1 MTKLFMAALLASSS
15 IFAADKATDQL
26 TETQPRLSLEMAKK
40 IAEKAAAC
48 GTKNKWN
55 LSIAIVNSESNL
67 VYFQRGDGSY
77 SGSIDAAI
85 AKAKSAN
92 DFQRPTKAFADS
104 VKEGRTGLL
113 SVKSIVAVE
122 GGMPI
127 KKNDKHLGA
136 IGISGA
142 RSVEDDQCAQA
153 ALE

>member
-1 MTKLFMAALLASSS
+1 MKHFIFAAFLFLTSVL
-15 IFAADKATDQL
+15 FAADKPVEL
-26 TETQPRLSLEMAKK
+26 NLEYAKK
-40 IAEKAAAC
+40 LADKAAAC
-48 GTKNKWN
+48 GAKNKWK
-55 LSIAIVNSESNL
+55 LSVAVVNAESNL
-67 VYFQRGDGSY
+67 IYFQRGDGSY
-77 SGSIDAAI
+77 TGSIDAAI

-113 SVKSIVAVE
+113 SVKSIIAVE

-127 KKNDKHLGA
+127 QSGDKHLGA

-142 RSVEDDQCAQA
+142 RSVEDEQCAKA

>member
-1 MTKLFMAALLASSS
+1 MTKMFFAAVLFSTSL
-15 IFAADKATDQL
+15 FAADKSSDKPAEL
-26 TETQPRLSLEMAKK
+26 NLELAKK
-40 IAEKAAAC
+40 IAEKAASC
-48 GTKNKWN
+48 GVKNKWN

-77 SGSIDAAI
+77 SGSIEAAI

-113 SVKSIVAVE
+113 SVKSIIAVE

-142 RSVEDDQCAQA
+142 RSAEDDQCAQA